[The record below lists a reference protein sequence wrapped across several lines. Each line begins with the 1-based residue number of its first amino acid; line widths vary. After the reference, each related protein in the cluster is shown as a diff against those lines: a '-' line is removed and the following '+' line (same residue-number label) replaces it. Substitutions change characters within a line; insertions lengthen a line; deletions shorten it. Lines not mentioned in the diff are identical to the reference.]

1 MGANSS
7 KQEVYNETLND
18 IQIEVMTKNSTSMNS
33 STTQSNVYYI
43 NNDSGDVNVDG
54 VTQENISK
62 IDLSSLANTTNNANL
77 QAELFSK
84 IKQAAE
90 QELPSIALGSTTDQ
104 TIKNSIKNIIGT
116 KMSTENLTKLAA
128 STTQHNE
135 AGVNNSGKANNSTVR
150 NFKQNNSSG
159 AIMKLTNSTSTEI
172 IQAIKA
178 VADIDSSN
186 IQKQAGFLP
195 DFGQMAIIAI
205 VIIAALFL
213 GGGQVFSKSLETITK
228 PVPMAF
234 AAMIVLIIVYIVFS
248 QSKPE
253 EVKSKPETFLSGNA
267 KMQKRSYG
275 LCR

>member
-1 MGANSS
+1 
-7 KQEVYNETLND
+7 
-18 IQIEVMTKNSTSMNS
+18 MNS
-33 STTQSNVYYI
+33 STTQSNVFVI
-43 NNDSGDVNVDG
+43 NNDGGDVTVDG
-54 VTQENISK
+54 FTQENIAK
-62 IDLSSLANTTNNANL
+62 INLSSLANTTNNANL

-116 KMSTENLTKLAA
+116 KMSTENLSKLAA
-128 STTQHNE
+128 STNQSNE
-135 AGVNNSGKANNSTVR
+135 TVLNSSKRALNTTVR
-150 NFKQNNSSG
+150 NYKQNNTSE
-159 AIMKLTNSTSTEI
+159 AIMALTNSTSTEI

-234 AAMIVLIIVYIVFS
+234 AAMIVLIIVYIVFL

-253 EVKSKPETFLSGNA
+253 AVKSKPETFLSGNE
-267 KMQKRSYG
+267 KMQKRSY
-275 LCR
+275 LPMQLRF